1 MIEIDKVLNTIL
13 NESIELPEV
22 LVQGLTNNSSKVK
35 KGYIFFAFKGE
46 NNDGNDFIED
56 AFKNGACLA
65 ITDSYKIE
73 SQKNLIKIN
82 HIKNK
87 TKIT

>member
-1 MIEIDKVLNTIL
+1 MIEINKVLNTIL

-22 LVQGLTNNSSKVK
+22 LVQGLTNNSLKVK

-56 AFKNGACLA
+56 ALKNAPA
-65 ITDSYKIE
+65 KRDDQIVVPKVVE
-73 SQKNLIKIN
+73 
-82 HIKNK
+82 
-87 TKIT
+87 